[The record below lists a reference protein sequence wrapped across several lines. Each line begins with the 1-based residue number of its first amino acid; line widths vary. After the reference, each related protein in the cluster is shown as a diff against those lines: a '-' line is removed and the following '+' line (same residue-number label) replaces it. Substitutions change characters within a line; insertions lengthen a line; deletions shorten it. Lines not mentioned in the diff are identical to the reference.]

1 MNIYKTRLENLQ
13 TRSEQMKG
21 YEQIL
26 NLPSSRFSNIKNIS
40 EDLHCKLLLWNTS
53 QEWQSYLLK
62 LNQTEFMEINVEEVQ
77 TIAETFIKNVNK
89 CKKRI
94 PLSNEKLFRL
104 DKNTKDF
111 SSVLPVIVA
120 LKNPLLKA
128 SHFKEINSI
137 IGFNVNGDGIKLKK
151 LLCKNVL
158 DNQKQIIEVSVQ
170 VFQEEQLKKELVKID
185 EKIST
190 LQFPL
195 KVFKEENA
203 KDLTYILD
211 DCTKLM
217 TEIEKLTQ
225 MINAV
230 YGSRYLKDLK
240 TAATN
245 KRKDILLI
253 QETLNAWIKFQKHY
267 IYLESIFS
275 QNEIK
280 KPLQMEA
287 KEFEESVN
295 KHYKSNV
302 KKVVAN
308 QSMTQIIKQKI
319 LDLLYNSF
327 QKQNHTLSE
336 LNKKINNFLDSKREF
351 FPRFYFIPNEELI
364 YILANYDNPAAFQ
377 TFIGKLFQNVNK

>member
-1 MNIYKTRLENLQ
+1 
-13 TRSEQMKG
+13 
-21 YEQIL
+21 
-26 NLPSSRFSNIKNIS
+26 
-40 EDLHCKLLLWNTS
+40 
-53 QEWQSYLLK
+53 
-62 LNQTEFMEINVEEVQ
+62 
-77 TIAETFIKNVNK
+77 
-89 CKKRI
+89 
-94 PLSNEKLFRL
+94 
-104 DKNTKDF
+104 
-111 SSVLPVIVA
+111 
-120 LKNPLLKA
+120 
-128 SHFKEINSI
+128 
-137 IGFNVNGDGIKLKK
+137 
-151 LLCKNVL
+151 
-158 DNQKQIIEVSVQ
+158 
-170 VFQEEQLKKELVKID
+170 
-185 EKIST
+185 
-190 LQFPL
+190 
-195 KVFKEENA
+195 
-203 KDLTYILD
+203 
-211 DCTKLM
+211 M

-225 MINAV
+225 MINAI

-364 YILANYDNPAAFQ
+364 YILANYDNPVAFQ